1 MFIICHEVLTR
12 DINNVLQLGPAQKL
26 HPTTMIHLVC
36 INRMSEPKNRNRKNN
51 RFFIALHCI
60 FEINQFLSGFS
71 VVNFTHF
78 TAELVILKFFNRK
91 AINGFSSFFQFVHS
105 VNVHSMQYSF
115 NLRNKVSG
123 LISVYNLL
131 ISELASILGRIK
143 MPNRIKL
150 RSRGPSVG
158 KIEV

>member
-1 MFIICHEVLTR
+1 MVF
-12 DINNVLQLGPAQKL
+12 
-26 HPTTMIHLVC
+26 
-36 INRMSEPKNRNRKNN
+36 
-51 RFFIALHCI
+51 
-60 FEINQFLSGFS
+60 QFL
-71 VVNFTHF
+71 
-78 TAELVILKFFNRK
+78 
-91 AINGFSSFFQFVHS
+91 HS
-105 VNVHSMQYSF
+105 VDVHSMQYSF

-123 LISVYNLL
+123 LTSKYNLL